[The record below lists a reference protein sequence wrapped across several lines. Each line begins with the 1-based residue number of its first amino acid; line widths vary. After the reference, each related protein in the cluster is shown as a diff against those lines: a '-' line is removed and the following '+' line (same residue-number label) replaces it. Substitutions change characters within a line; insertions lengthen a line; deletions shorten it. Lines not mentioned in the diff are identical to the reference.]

1 MIFLV
6 PSTTIVSP
14 TRKTFT
20 LDKRH
25 KRQSWLT
32 RKTFDLDKW
41 LKVRHWRVKP
51 TMLDKAIVGYYV
63 IWLYKKQHIAM
74 LLCDWYEKV
83 T

>member
-6 PSTTIVSP
+6 PSTTNVSP

-32 RKTFDLDKW
+32 RKTFDLDKRQSWLTRKTFDLDKW
-41 LKVRHWRVKP
+41 LKVRSLTRKTHN
-51 TMLDKAIVGYYV
+51 A
-63 IWLYKKQHIAM
+63 
-74 LLCDWYEKV
+74 
-83 T
+83 

>member
-14 TRKTFT
+14 TRKTFGLDKRHKRQSWLT
-20 LDKRH
+20 RKTFGLDKRH

-41 LKVRHWRVKP
+41 LEVRSLTRKTHN
-51 TMLDKAIVGYYV
+51 A
-63 IWLYKKQHIAM
+63 
-74 LLCDWYEKV
+74 
-83 T
+83 